1 MRGSNPRP
9 GIDDFVT
16 LMSGAAGS
24 MSGLY
29 DELKL
34 AMRSRMEELLGT
46 LDYVPRSEFEA
57 LQDVAAKLSARV
69 DALEAQRGAGAPAA
83 KAKSASKSPESKPK
97 AAAKPRAPA
106 KQKAKPQ
113 ES

>member
-9 GIDDFVT
+9 GLDDFVT

-46 LDYVPRSEFEA
+46 LDYVPRAEFEA
-57 LQDVAAKLSARV
+57 LQEVAANLAKRV
-69 DALEAQRGAGAPAA
+69 DALEARLGDQAAPAA
-83 KAKSASKSPESKPK
+83 AAKPK

-106 KQKAKPQ
+106 KPKAKAKPQ